1 MKKIFVSHPF
11 TGNEKQN
18 RSDAAGIVA
27 NLRYEHPD
35 MQFINP
41 LEVFRPLGG
50 WCPEYAILA
59 ACMNLIRQCDAV
71 LQCDGWEKSAG
82 CRAEAAFA
90 IVNEIPCIDR
100 DGLDE
105 IGGDADD

>member
-90 IVNEIPCIDR
+90 IVIEIPCIDR
-100 DGLDE
+100 DALNE
-105 IGGDADD
+105 IGEPK